1 LLILPFF
8 DFIQFGLGWPVWLAA
23 AGVLVMLLLLVA
35 ILRARRPQASG
46 LLVRTLMR
54 ESTLHGRLLFGFRL
68 VAAVPILTLLPLLA
82 VISTTTVRDAQ
93 LPQIERLAA
102 SIATSVP
109 RLVEGRVSGIDSL
122 AGHIMAAGH
131 ADELALSEALLRHQ
145 AANQEFAS
153 LWVARS
159 NGDVVAASA
168 IKAGKAALWAGP
180 VAGLA
185 MMDSFKRAV
194 LADEL
199 YVSPVKKGAAADE
212 APMVFVSA
220 PIILNGDAH
229 WGFIQGLLNL
239 QLVANGLV
247 TQGTIDSVS
256 AIITDQRNRV
266 ILASPGLALSPFSDL
281 SGHPLMTAAATV
293 ATGKKYNFSGI
304 VNNDGDA
311 ANYVAVSRPLDNGWH
326 VFAAATQA
334 KADITVLVYMVL
346 GLIWALLAL
355 MLARGIAPIYGE
367 VVAQPLQK
375 LEESL
380 EIFDAARTITIIP
393 PAPND
398 APQEIRQTYAR
409 VRESMQNSRDAYRNM
424 LKVVKEGTELRKELG
439 KIREYGN
446 DETGKFE
453 QPVAVELPSGP
464 PDLEL
469 AQEVSSPQESWLGR
483 LDSVTE
489 LAGRE
494 VFEGFFGEAWM
505 LGVTDSRPI
514 SLVLLR
520 INKTDEHLLK
530 LIAQKLKTTA
540 GRTLDLAAR
549 ISEWEFGLV
558 LPDTDLNGTLAVVNR
573 MRGDLQSEISEQ
585 VEINYGAAS
594 IVPNANGN
602 AKSFLDMCQ
611 RALLAAHQKGDGQ
624 VVFINEKGKLALL
637 PRDDLI
643 NWDPGEEAS
652 A

>member
-1 LLILPFF
+1 MPLS

-23 AGVLVMLLLLVA
+23 AGVLVMLLLLAV
-35 ILRARRPQASG
+35 ILLARRPQVSG
-46 LLVRTLMR
+46 LLTRTLMR

-68 VAAVPILTLLPLLA
+68 VAAVPVLTLLPLLA
-82 VISTTTVRDAQ
+82 VISTTTVQDTQ

-109 RLVEGRVSGIDSL
+109 RLVQGRVTGIGSL
-122 AGHIMAAGH
+122 AGHIVAAGK
-131 ADELALSEALLRHQ
+131 ADELALSEALLRHHV
-145 AANQEFAS
+145 ANKEFAS

-180 VAGLA
+180 VAGVA

-199 YVSPVKKGAAADE
+199 YVSSVKKGAAADE

-220 PIILNGDAH
+220 PISLNGDAH

-239 QLVANGLV
+239 RLVVDGLV

-266 ILASPGLALSPFSDL
+266 ILASPGLALIPFSDI
-281 SGHPLMTAAATV
+281 SGHPLMTAAASV
-293 ATGKKYNFSGI
+293 APGMTYNFSGI
-304 VNNDGDA
+304 VNNDGGA
-311 ANYVAVSRPLDNGWH
+311 TNYVAVSRPLDNGWH

-334 KADITVLVYMVL
+334 KANMTVLIYMAV
-346 GLIWALLAL
+346 GLIWGLLAL

-380 EIFDAARTITIIP
+380 EVFDAARTITIIP

-409 VRESMQNSRDAYRNM
+409 VRQSMQNSRDAYRNM

-439 KIREYGN
+439 KTKEDRN
-446 DETGKFE
+446 DETGTSG
-453 QPVAVELPSGP
+453 QPMAVERPSGP
-464 PDLEL
+464 PDLEF
-469 AQEVSSPQESWLGR
+469 AQEVSSPQEPWLGR
-483 LDSVTE
+483 LDLVTE
-489 LAGRE
+489 LAGRK

-514 SLVLLR
+514 SLALVR
-520 INKTDEHLLK
+520 INKTDEQSLRLV
-530 LIAQKLKTTA
+530 AQKLKAMA
-540 GRTLDLAAR
+540 GRTIDLVAR
-549 ISEWEFGLV
+549 ISENEFGLV
-558 LPDTDLNGTLAVVNR
+558 LPDTDLRGALALVNR
-573 MRGDLQSEISEQ
+573 IRGDLHNEVSEQ
-585 VEINYGAAS
+585 VKINYGTAS
-594 IVPNANGN
+594 IVPNENGN
-602 AKSFLDMCQ
+602 AKSFLDMCR
-611 RALLAAHQKGDGQ
+611 RALAAAHQKGNGQ

-637 PRDDLI
+637 SRADMID
-643 NWDPGEEAS
+643 WDPGEEAS